1 MRQYRMP
8 ETRVQVPRATLDL
21 STRFAYLLIA
31 IHGGALVSTCAV
43 RGVRCRWSGYP
54 PQSGKTFKCQQQRRS
69 RPRCVSS
76 RRRTPWR
83 AVSDAVEVCD
93 IRRLTLRPV
102 RGSWGTSNRNTEP
115 VARQSAPRFPTIYR
129 PAIPVDACIARPG
142 TGVQFPPPPVSAID
156 TEERQ
161 SPHCMYRHPMTI

>member
-1 MRQYRMP
+1 
-8 ETRVQVPRATLDL
+8 V
-21 STRFAYLLIA
+21 

-76 RRRTPWR
+76 GRRTPRR

-93 IRRLTLRPV
+93 IRRLTLRLV
-102 RGSWGTSNRNTEP
+102 RKLLGTPSRNTESD
-115 VARQSAPRFPTIYR
+115 ARQSALRFPTIYR
-129 PAIPVDACIARPG
+129 LAIPVDACTARPG
-142 TGVQFPPPPVSAID
+142 TGVQLPPPPRNP
-156 TEERQ
+156 TFGCGM
-161 SPHCMYRHPMTI
+161 PHTYKTPCDGVRCYFRLLSIRIAPYALNIMAPFM